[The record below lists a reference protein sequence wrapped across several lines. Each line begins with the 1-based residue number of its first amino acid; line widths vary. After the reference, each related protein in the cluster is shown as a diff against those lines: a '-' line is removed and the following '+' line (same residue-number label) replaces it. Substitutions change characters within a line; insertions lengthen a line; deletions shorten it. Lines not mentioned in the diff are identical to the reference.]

1 VRETEAEVRKV
12 QTSTFGEPFDSWQA
26 GNLVG
31 TPEQVIEKINRYRD
45 MGVTSIISWNRDYPG
60 TDTLQLVA
68 EQVIPAFR

>member
-1 VRETEAEVRKV
+1 
-12 QTSTFGEPFDSWQA
+12 
-26 GNLVG
+26 
-31 TPEQVIEKINRYRD
+31 